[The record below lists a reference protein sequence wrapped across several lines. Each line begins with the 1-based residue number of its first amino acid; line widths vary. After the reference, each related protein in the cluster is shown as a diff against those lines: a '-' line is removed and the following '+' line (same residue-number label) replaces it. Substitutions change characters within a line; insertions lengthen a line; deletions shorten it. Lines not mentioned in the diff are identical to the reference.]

1 MNLNK
6 LYNSK
11 VLIKSVLQSFVLITM
26 YGCTDTIE
34 TQKLPVRNYELVWS
48 DEFDGSKNTLPDA
61 AKWVFDLGNNN
72 GWGNNEYQVYTNKPE
87 NVSMDGKSNLAIIAT
102 KVPTTPYATYY
113 SGRII
118 TKGLFAQSYGR
129 FEARIK
135 LPYGPGIWPAF
146 WLLGSSID
154 SLDADNK
161 KIGWPQCGE
170 IDIMELNGSKT
181 NIINGTLHGP
191 GYSGGTS
198 ITKGFGLM
206 NDRYDVDFHIFAIE
220 WGKDYI
226 DFFVDNN
233 LYQRLTPANVTGK
246 WVFNDQPFY
255 ILLNMAVGG
264 NYVTGPT
271 DQTVFPQTML
281 VDYVRVYKEV
291 Q

>member
-1 MNLNK
+1 MNFNK

-11 VLIKSVLQSFVLITM
+11 QFYSAVLFSIILITTI
-26 YGCTDTIE
+26 GCSENGEI
-34 TQKLPVRNYELVWS
+34 QKLPGRNYELVWA
-48 DEFDGSKNTLPDA
+48 DEFDGVKNTLPDA
-61 AKWVFDLGNNN
+61 TKWVFDLGNNN
-72 GWGNNEYQVYTNKPE
+72 GWGNNEYEVYTNKPE
-87 NVSMDGKSNLAIIAT
+87 NVSMDGKSNLAITAT

-146 WLLGSSID
+146 WLLGTTID
-154 SLDADNK
+154 SLDADNN

-170 IDIMELNGSKT
+170 IDIMEMNGSKT
-181 NIINGTLHGP
+181 NIINGTVHGP

-198 ITKGFGLM
+198 ITKGFGLT
-206 NDRYDVDFHIFAIE
+206 NSRYDIDFHIFAIE

-226 DFFVDNN
+226 DFFVDNT
-233 LYQRLTPANVTGK
+233 LYQRITPANVTGE

-291 Q
+291 N

>member
-1 MNLNK
+1 MNFNK

-11 VLIKSVLQSFVLITM
+11 QFYSAVLFSIILITTI
-26 YGCTDTIE
+26 GCSENGEI
-34 TQKLPVRNYELVWS
+34 QKLPGRNYELVWA
-48 DEFDGSKNTLPDA
+48 DEFDGVKNTLPDA
-61 AKWVFDLGNNN
+61 TKWVFDLGNNN
-72 GWGNNEYQVYTNKPE
+72 GWGNNEYEVYTNKPE
-87 NVSMDGKSNLAIIAT
+87 NVSMDGKSNLAITAT

-146 WLLGSSID
+146 WLLGTTID
-154 SLDADNK
+154 SLDADNN

-170 IDIMELNGSKT
+170 IDIMEMNGSKT
-181 NIINGTLHGP
+181 NIINGTVHGP

-198 ITKGFGLM
+198 ITKGFGLT
-206 NDRYDVDFHIFAIE
+206 NSRYDVDFHIFAIE

-226 DFFVDNN
+226 DFFVDNT
-233 LYQRLTPANVTGK
+233 LYQRITPANVTGE

-291 Q
+291 N